1 MPLHFILKILDQ
13 KRRGKLFLK
22 IKIKKGTVKVRLYQ
36 NEGAIPIWTSRPTLL
51 EIITVFDI

>member
-36 NEGAIPIWTSRPTLL
+36 NEGAIPTLL